1 MPEVTS
7 EEHPNLQVLRADPHQ
22 SWTLW
27 PRSCVTL
34 RGAPAPSGWSRALSL
49 QPLCLPG
56 RWGLNQREQ
65 GSCCSAKT
73 AWSPSPGSWVGREAP
88 GVQQSGPRR
97 GRGRGGERPASFSG
111 SLWEGRGPE
120 WGHDHSLGGV
130 PRGQQEGSPAEA
142 GWARSLGRACAPSAW
157 SPLEGPCK
165 WAEFRLIVHS
175 RLVFGLSL
183 NAV

>member
-7 EEHPNLQVLRADPHQ
+7 REHPNLQVLRADPHQ

-34 RGAPAPSGWSRALSL
+34 RGAPAPSGWSRAPSL

-56 RWGLNQREQ
+56 RRGLNQWEQ

-73 AWSPSPGSWVGREAP
+73 AWSPRPGSGVGRQAP
-88 GVQQSGPRR
+88 GVQRSGPRGVGER
-97 GRGRGGERPASFSG
+97 GR
-111 SLWEGRGPE
+111 
-120 WGHDHSLGGV
+120 
-130 PRGQQEGSPAEA
+130 EA
-142 GWARSLGRACAPSAW
+142 GILLRFIVGRERARVGPRPQSGGGCPQGATGREPSRGWVGAKPREGLHPSAW
-157 SPLEGPCK
+157 SPLEGPRK
-165 WAEFRLIVHS
+165 QADS

-183 NAV
+183 TAV

>member
-7 EEHPNLQVLRADPHQ
+7 RERPNLQVLRADPHQ

-34 RGAPAPSGWSRALSL
+34 RGAPAPSGWSRAPSL

-56 RWGLNQREQ
+56 RRGLNQWEQ

-73 AWSPSPGSWVGREAP
+73 AWSPRPGSWVGRQAP
-88 GVQQSGPRR
+88 GVQRSGPRGVGER
-97 GRGRGGERPASFSG
+97 GREAGILLRFIVGRERARVGPRPQSG
-111 SLWEGRGPE
+111 
-120 WGHDHSLGGV
+120 GGV

-142 GWARSLGRACAPSAW
+142 GWARSLGRACTPLPGAPSKVPANRLTPAW
-157 SPLEGPCK
+157 FSGCL
-165 WAEFRLIVHS
+165 
-175 RLVFGLSL
+175 
-183 NAV
+183 

>member
-88 GVQQSGPRR
+88 GVQQSGPGGGGGEGER
-97 GRGRGGERPASFSG
+97 GRHPSQVHCGKGEGQSGATTTVWAGSPGGNRKGAQQ
-111 SLWEGRGPE
+111 R
-120 WGHDHSLGGV
+120 LGG
-130 PRGQQEGSPAEA
+130 REA
-142 GWARSLGRACAPSAW
+142 
-157 SPLEGPCK
+157 
-165 WAEFRLIVHS
+165 
-175 RLVFGLSL
+175 
-183 NAV
+183 